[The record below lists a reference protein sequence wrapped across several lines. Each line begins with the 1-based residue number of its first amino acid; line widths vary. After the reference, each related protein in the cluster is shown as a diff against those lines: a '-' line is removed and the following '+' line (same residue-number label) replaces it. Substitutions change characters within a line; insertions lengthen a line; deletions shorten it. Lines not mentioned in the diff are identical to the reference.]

1 MRLRASSLRHV
12 LPALVLGALLILAGP
27 VMAQS
32 TAPAFV
38 ESTYPGT
45 GVTAAQYT
53 NLGSGALGD
62 LRNAMVYTIPF
73 VLAVMVVGVG
83 LWMIPRW
90 LARQGK
96 KV

>member
-12 LPALVLGALLILAGP
+12 LPALVVGALLVLAGP
-27 VMAQS
+27 VMGQG
-32 TAPAFV
+32 TTPAYV
-38 ESTYPGT
+38 ESAYPGT

-53 NLGSGALGD
+53 SLGAGALGD
-62 LRNAMVYTIPF
+62 LRNAMVFTIPF

-83 LWMIPRW
+83 LMIIPRW

-96 KV
+96 RV